1 MYLSIFLIWAKNQN
15 DIILFLTGVQIQR
28 SLYQNTL
35 ELSSMYFFILYDIV
49 SAEVKLS
56 NSERAPRD
64 EVRMETT
71 ILSELWRLFLPR
83 VLNHLK
89 GRITWSDT
97 KSKHG
102 QWPPQTLCSHPY
114 ASGSASGTWLDPQV
128 TIPTSSICSDFYFWI
143 LLQTSLFS
151 LP

>member
-1 MYLSIFLIWAKNQN
+1 
-15 DIILFLTGVQIQR
+15 
-28 SLYQNTL
+28 
-35 ELSSMYFFILYDIV
+35 MYFFILYEIV

-64 EVRMETT
+64 EVRVETT

-89 GRITWSDT
+89 RRMTWSDT

-102 QWPPQTLCSHPY
+102 Q
-114 ASGSASGTWLDPQV
+114 
-128 TIPTSSICSDFYFWI
+128 
-143 LLQTSLFS
+143 
-151 LP
+151 